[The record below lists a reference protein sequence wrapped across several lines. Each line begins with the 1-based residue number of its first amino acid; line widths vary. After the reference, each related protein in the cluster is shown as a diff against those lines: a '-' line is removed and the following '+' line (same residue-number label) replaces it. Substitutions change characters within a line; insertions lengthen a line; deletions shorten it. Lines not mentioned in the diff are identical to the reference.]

1 MLNADVR
8 DAVKAGRFHLYVAN
22 HVEDVMKKL
31 TGMQPG
37 KLGKRGRFSK
47 GSFNRRISDR
57 IDALLQ
63 LQRKFGNSAE
73 GDAKSPN
80 GS

>member
-1 MLNADVR
+1 MA
-8 DAVKAGRFHLYVAN
+8 
-22 HVEDVMKKL
+22 KL

-37 KLGKRGRFSK
+37 KLGKRGQFSK
-47 GSFNRRISDR
+47 GSFNRRICDR

-63 LQRKFGNSAE
+63 LQRKFGNAAE
-73 GDAKSPN
+73 SDAKSAN